1 MKGKFVTFEGCEGVG
16 KSRQI
21 KLLEEYLSENGVKY
35 FLTRE
40 PGGTNVSE
48 QIRKI
53 ILDGNNA
60 EMTDRCEALLYAAS
74 RAPVVSETIL
84 PRLNAGELVF
94 CDRFV
99 DSSFAYQGKA
109 RTLGYKFI
117 EEINSFVLE
126 SCMPDVT
133 IFLDLSPEQAFLRKG
148 GADITDRLETSGT
161 DFHRAVYKGYLE
173 LAEKYKD
180 RIVRIDA
187 SGSKAETHAKI
198 IAALKEKGVI

>member
-40 PGGTNVSE
+40 PGGTDVSE

-53 ILDGNNA
+53 LLDGKNA

-74 RAPVVSETIL
+74 RAQVVSETIL

-109 RTLGYKFI
+109 RNLGYKFI
-117 EEINSFVLE
+117 EEINSFVLNN
-126 SCMPDVT
+126 CMPDVT
-133 IFLDLSPEQAFLRKG
+133 IFLDLSPERAFLRKG
-148 GADITDRLETSGT
+148 GADMTDRLETSGA

>member
-40 PGGTNVSE
+40 PGGTDVSE

-53 ILDGNNA
+53 LLDGKNA

-74 RAPVVSETIL
+74 RAQVVSETIL

-109 RTLGYKFI
+109 RKLGYKFI

-148 GADITDRLETSGT
+148 GADMTDRLETSGT

-180 RIVRIDA
+180 RIVKIDA

>member
-40 PGGTNVSE
+40 PGGTDVSE

-53 ILDGNNA
+53 LLDGKNA

-74 RAPVVSETIL
+74 RAQVVSETIL

-109 RTLGYKFI
+109 RNLGYKFI

-126 SCMPDVT
+126 CCMPDVT

-148 GADITDRLETSGT
+148 GADMTDRLETSGT

-173 LAEKYKD
+173 LAEKHKD

>member
-1 MKGKFVTFEGCEGVG
+1 
-16 KSRQI
+16 
-21 KLLEEYLSENGVKY
+21 
-35 FLTRE
+35 
-40 PGGTNVSE
+40 
-48 QIRKI
+48 
-53 ILDGNNA
+53 
-60 EMTDRCEALLYAAS
+60 
-74 RAPVVSETIL
+74 
-84 PRLNAGELVF
+84 
-94 CDRFV
+94 
-99 DSSFAYQGKA
+99 AYQGKA
-109 RTLGYKFI
+109 RNLGYKFI

>member
-40 PGGTNVSE
+40 PGGTDVSE

-53 ILDGNNA
+53 LLDGKNA

-74 RAPVVSETIL
+74 RAQVVSETIL

-109 RTLGYKFI
+109 RNLGYKFI

-180 RIVRIDA
+180 RIVKIDA

>member
-1 MKGKFVTFEGCEGVG
+1 MKGKFITFEGCEGVG

-21 KLLEEYLSENGVKY
+21 KLLEEYLIENGIKY

-40 PGGTNVSE
+40 PGGNAVSE

-53 ILDGNNA
+53 ILDGNNT

-74 RAPVVSETIL
+74 RAQIVSKVIL
-84 PRLNAGELVF
+84 PRINAGELVF

-99 DSSFAYQGKA
+99 DSSLAYQGKA
-109 RTLGYKFI
+109 RNLGYKFI
-117 EEINSFVLE
+117 EEINSFVFK
-126 SCMPDVT
+126 SCMPDLT
-133 IFLDLSPEQAFLRKG
+133 LFLDLSPEMAFKRKG
-148 GADITDRLETSGT
+148 GVDKTDRLETSGSE
-161 DFHRAVYKGYLE
+161 FHDAVYKGYLE

-187 SGSKAETHAKI
+187 KGTKEETHLKI
-198 IAALKEKGVI
+198 IQALKDKGII

>member
-40 PGGTNVSE
+40 PGGTDVSE

-53 ILDGNNA
+53 LLDGKNA

-74 RAPVVSETIL
+74 RAQVVSETIL

-109 RTLGYKFI
+109 RKLGYKFI

-133 IFLDLSPEQAFLRKG
+133 IFLDLSPERAFLRKG

>member
-40 PGGTNVSE
+40 PGGTDVSE

-53 ILDGNNA
+53 LLDGKNA

-74 RAPVVSETIL
+74 RAQVVSETIL

-109 RTLGYKFI
+109 RNLGYKFI

-148 GADITDRLETSGT
+148 GADMTDRLETSGT

-187 SGSKAETHAKI
+187 SGTKAETHAKI